1 MCVCLH
7 EHMDAGMDTCLKT
20 NMLIDLNKAQCFII
34 VTFLHS
40 QEFPSTISSY
50 SVFLNL
56 TEQGL
61 ISLNNQMCNETVFL
75 SENFIFVEL
84 SQMF

>member
-34 VTFLHS
+34 VTLLHS
-40 QEFPSTISSY
+40 QEFQSTISSY

-61 ISLNNQMCNETVFL
+61 ISLNNQMCNETVFSSL
-75 SENFIFVEL
+75 
-84 SQMF
+84 

>member
-7 EHMDAGMDTCLKT
+7 EHMDAGMDVCLKT

-75 SENFIFVEL
+75 SENFVFVEL